1 VLLQDVLE
9 EVDPALEPVLSK
21 SLKKQG
27 NRLVLKL
34 GDKEI
39 DYNHEFRLYLTTKL
53 GNPHYPPGMSAGVVF
68 RNIHIHDMSEE
79 LILELVQR

>member
-1 VLLQDVLE
+1 MLLQDVLE
-9 EVDPALEPVLSK
+9 QVDPALGPVLSK

-39 DYNHEFRLYLTTKL
+39 DARANF
-53 GNPHYPPGMSAGVVF
+53 
-68 RNIHIHDMSEE
+68 
-79 LILELVQR
+79 LELVQR